1 MKYKYKKLILAVLLE
16 LFLVLYS
23 LLYRFYGEN
32 ALIGIMSIIPI
43 VLFFFNFQVAIDLF
57 KNKQKRSSIIL
68 LMLLLSIVFLGY
80 YISVIPNEAFYYIL
94 IGFGFVSIVYNL
106 FELEMTKNIQKIII
120 NDLDTDSVQNDLLV
134 YALTKDESLK
144 EKNNLAKQLFL
155 DVIILGIYV
164 FFFSFTSAFCKKEE
178 IVFKIVDAF
187 IIAIMTGLVIYKCL
201 KYKSWKK
208 YNIIEIISVFLSLF
222 SYFIFEF
229 FVFKVTF
236 SFIAIGISILFL
248 FPYLYSIFW
257 EYKEINRI
265 YE

>member
-43 VLFFFNFQVAIDLF
+43 VLFFFNFQVEIDLF
-57 KNKQKRSSIIL
+57 RNKQKRSSIIL
-68 LMLLLSIVFLGY
+68 LMLLLSIMFLGY
-80 YISVIPNEAFYYIL
+80 YISVIPNEAFYYTL

-106 FELEMTKNIQKIII
+106 FELVMTKNIQKIII
-120 NDLDTDSVQNDLLV
+120 NDLDTDRIQNDLLV

-155 DVIILGIYV
+155 DVIILSIYV

-187 IIAIMTGLVIYKCL
+187 IIAIEVGLVIYKCL

-208 YNIIEIISVFLSLF
+208 YNIIEIISVFLSFL

-248 FPYLYSIFW
+248 LPYLYSIFW